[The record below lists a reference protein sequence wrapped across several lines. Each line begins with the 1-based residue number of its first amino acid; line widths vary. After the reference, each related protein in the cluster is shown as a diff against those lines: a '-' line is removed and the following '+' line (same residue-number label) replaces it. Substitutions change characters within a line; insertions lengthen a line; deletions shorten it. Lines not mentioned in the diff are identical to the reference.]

1 MQTRKHSLCESI
13 TNVIIGYSIA
23 LLSQIIIFPFFQI
36 KITLHDNLLIGLW
49 FTLISIIRSYTLR
62 RIHNKISMYKRGS

>member
-62 RIHNKISMYKRGS
+62 RIYNKISIYKRGS